1 MIDKKDRQIIDILL
15 ESGRESSSSISEKL
29 GMSVPTVIDRIK
41 KLQESNI
48 ISGFKAIVDFKNIG
62 LKVSALISIISESS
76 DNYSEIVNKSL
87 KTSEV
92 LKCYATTGSGSH
104 VLIVNTVDTD
114 SLEKLLRKIQSWP
127 GVKRTET
134 QIILSSHKI

>member
-1 MIDKKDRQIIDILL
+1 MVDEKDKQIIDILL

-29 GMSVPTVIDRIK
+29 GMSIPTVIDRIK
-41 KLQESNI
+41 KLQESNV
-48 ISGFKAIVDFKNIG
+48 ISGFKAIVDFRSIG

-76 DNYSEIVNKSL
+76 DNYSEIVKKSSE
-87 KTSEV
+87 TSEV

-104 VLIVNTVDTD
+104 VLIVNTADTD
-114 SLEKLLRKIQSWP
+114 SLEKLLRKIQGWP

-134 QIILSSHKI
+134 QIILSSHKT

>member
-1 MIDKKDRQIIDILL
+1 MIDEKDKQIIDTLL
-15 ESGRESSSSISEKL
+15 DSGRESSSSISEKL

-41 KLQESNI
+41 KLQESNV
-48 ISGFKAIVDFKNIG
+48 ISGFKAIVNFKSIG

-76 DNYSEIVNKSL
+76 DNYTEIVKKSL
-87 KTSEV
+87 ETSEV

-114 SLEKLLRKIQSWP
+114 SLERLLRKIQSWP

-134 QIILSSHKI
+134 QIILSSHKT

>member
-15 ESGRESSSSISEKL
+15 ESGRESSSAISDKL

-41 KLQESNI
+41 KLQEANI
-48 ISGFKAIVDFKNIG
+48 ISGFKAIVDFKSIG

-76 DNYSEIVNKSL
+76 NNYSEIVSKSL
-87 KTSEV
+87 ETKEV

-114 SLEKLLRKIQSWP
+114 SLEKLLRKIQNWP

-134 QIILSSHKI
+134 QIILSSHKT